1 MRHQRLIND
10 IVSSYFPP
18 LLLPCNQFVGG
29 KAKAGLTC
37 GARLVSTSSP
47 SSPAFPASSL
57 ASTCPYLF
65 FLESFAEFDCLSVLA
80 AADETRS
87 DLQIAGDITDRQ
99 ATGEME
105 T

>member
-1 MRHQRLIND
+1 MHVGQDWSLL
-10 IVSSYFPP
+10 
-18 LLLPCNQFVGG
+18 LLLPPLPPRPPRWQ
-29 KAKAGLTC
+29 
-37 GARLVSTSSP
+37 AR
-47 SSPAFPASSL
+47 AHF
-57 ASTCPYLF
+57 CF
-65 FLESFAEFDCLSVLA
+65 FLGSFAEFDCLSVLA